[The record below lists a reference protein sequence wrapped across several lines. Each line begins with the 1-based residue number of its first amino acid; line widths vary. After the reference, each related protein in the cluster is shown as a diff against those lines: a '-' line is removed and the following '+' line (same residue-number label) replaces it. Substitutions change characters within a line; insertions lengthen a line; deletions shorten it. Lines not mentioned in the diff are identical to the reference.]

1 MQGTALV
8 QLIYMLPSN
17 KWKYFF
23 FDQTKKEYRKWLLLN
38 HSVFSQNCKPVQR
51 LIPKL
56 AIVSYQNFP

>member
-1 MQGTALV
+1 ME
-8 QLIYMLPSN
+8 I
-17 KWKYFF
+17 FF
-23 FDQTKKEYRKWLLLN
+23 FCDQTKKEYRKWLLLN